1 MYELINAAELG
12 FPEIDRPL
20 RIVGS
25 FNGKHYYLYR
35 FALDDMNHALEVLH
49 ALNHPGAGDAA

>member
-12 FPEIDRPL
+12 FPEIERPL
-20 RIVGS
+20 RIVGN

-35 FALDDMNHALEVLH
+35 FHLDDMNHALEILH
-49 ALNHPGAGDAA
+49 NLNHPEARDA